1 MKRLYKLLLPLSIA
15 TVTSYA
21 ANTTV
26 KHTVKSG
33 ESLYTIAKKN
43 HTTIDALC
51 KINGIKK
58 DEILKVGRAIKVPTA
73 SSNTKAA
80 NRTAKHTVKSGESL
94 YTIAKKNHTT
104 IDALCKING
113 IKKDEILKLG
123 RVIKVPTASSNT
135 KAKRKTAQKSNQK
148 KKHLAQKS
156 RTNKKYVIRKGDTL
170 STLAKKHHT
179 TVAALRKANR
189 LKKGQILR
197 LGQVLTIP
205 GKTAAYKK
213 KIKIAKHKPKAQEKK
228 LAKTLTR
235 LKSKRLASTRVKKPK
250 KYTLNDIVF
259 GKSSKHKEKLPAK
272 SRKIIS
278 LAKKKLGKRYVWGAV
293 GQKNTFDCSGLTSY
307 VCKANGINIPRRAI
321 EQSKYGKP
329 VKRNELQPGDLV
341 FFDTSK
347 KRKGYVNHVGIYI
360 GNNKFIHASS
370 AKKKVVI
377 TSLKK
382 PFYSQ
387 RFKGARRVA
396 SL

>member
-1 MKRLYKLLLPLSIA
+1 MKQLYKLLLPLSIL

-43 HTTIDALC
+43 HTTID
-51 KINGIKK
+51 
-58 DEILKVGRAIKVPTA
+58 T
-73 SSNTKAA
+73 
-80 NRTAKHTVKSGESL
+80 
-94 YTIAKKNHTT
+94 
-104 IDALCKING
+104 LCKING

-123 RVIKVPTASSNT
+123 RVIKVPTPSSST
-135 KAKRKTAQKSNQK
+135 KTKRRTVQKSNQK
-148 KKHLAQKS
+148 KKQLVQKS
-156 RTNKKYVIRKGDTL
+156 QTNKKYVIKKGDTL
-170 STLAKKHHT
+170 LALAKKYHT
-179 TVAALRKANR
+179 TVVALRKANH

-205 GKTAAYKK
+205 GKTATYKK
-213 KIKIAKHKPKAQEKK
+213 KTKIAKHKLKAQEKK

-235 LKSKRLASTRVKKPK
+235 FKSKKLASAHVKKPK

-259 GKSSKHKEKLPAK
+259 GKSKKRKGKLPAK

-293 GQKNTFDCSGLTSY
+293 GEKNTFDCSGLTSY
-307 VCKANGINIPRRAI
+307 VCKVNGINIPRRAI

-382 PFYSQ
+382 PFYNQ
-387 RFKGARRVA
+387 RFKGARRVG